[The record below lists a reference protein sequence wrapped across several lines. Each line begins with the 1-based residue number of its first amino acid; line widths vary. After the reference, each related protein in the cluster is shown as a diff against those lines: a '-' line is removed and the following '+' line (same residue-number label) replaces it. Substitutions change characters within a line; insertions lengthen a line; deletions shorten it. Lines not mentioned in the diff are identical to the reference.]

1 MRFGIYCEI
10 QTPPGKSHSDM
21 IWEIMR
27 QIEHADECGFDVYS
41 VIDHHFFQK
50 FSISA
55 NPLAMF
61 AAAAQ
66 RTKRIRFRT
75 ALHTLPLENPMRLAG
90 MIAEADILT
99 NGRLECGLGRG
110 HAWLFG
116 PSLLKERRDIG
127 AAFVRAIVC
136 SELGSLDAL
145 RVEDRDPFVPGPG
158 QVVIDVRAAGVND
171 ILELA
176 FTQERFSYD
185 GTFYKVKDVSVVP
198 RPLQNPHPKFYTG
211 GTSDITYQ
219 MAGEKG
225 WGIFVPPLLPW
236 KVLEAPLNIYKKAC
250 AEHKHRPDI
259 VYIRPVYIDDDQKTI
274 RREVEPALHNFL
286 AFNASPVESL
296 QGEEKKAELRAKGY
310 GFYASGALESLTK
323 LSYDEIV
330 DQEIGFIGPPD
341 KVIRQIQELQ
351 AKGGIGE
358 LAIVSNF
365 GGLDHWKSIKTQHM
379 FAKHVMPAF
388 QTARERAA
396 AD

>member
-10 QTPPGKSHSDM
+10 QTPPSKSHYEM

-41 VIDHHFFQK
+41 TIDHHFFQK

-66 RTKRIRFRT
+66 RTSRIRFRT

-90 MIAEADILT
+90 MIAETDILT

-116 PSLLKERRDIG
+116 PSALPLEESRPRYDE
-127 AAFVRAIVC
+127 AI
-136 SELGSLDAL
+136 E
-145 RVEDRDPFVPGPG
+145 
-158 QVVIDVRAAGVND
+158 

-176 FTQERFSYD
+176 FSREKFSYA
-185 GTFYKVKDVSVVP
+185 GKYYNVKDVSVVP
-198 RPLQNPHPKFYTG
+198 QPLQKPHPKFYTG

-236 KVLEAPLNIYKKAC
+236 KVLEGPLNIYKKAC
-250 AEHKHRPDI
+250 AKHGHQPDI
-259 VYIRPVYIDDDQKTI
+259 VYIRPVYIDEDERQI
-274 RREVEPALHNFL
+274 RKEVKPALLNFL
-286 AFNASPVESL
+286 AFNASPVESI
-296 QGEEKKAELRAKGY
+296 QSDEKKAELRAKGY

-323 LSYDEIV
+323 LTYDEIV
-330 DQEIGFIGPPD
+330 EQEIGFIGTPE
-341 KVIRQIQELQ
+341 KVVRQVRALEE
-351 AKGGIGE
+351 KGGIGE

-365 GGLDHWKSIKTQHM
+365 GGLEHWKSIKTQHM
-379 FAKHVMPAF
+379 FAKHVMPVFRGSGAD
-388 QTARERAA
+388 ARAA
-396 AD
+396 D

>member
-1 MRFGIYCEI
+1 MRFGIYCEM
-10 QTPPGKSHSDM
+10 QTPPGKSYYDQT
-21 IWEIMR
+21 WETMR
-27 QIEHADECGFDVYS
+27 QIEHADDCGFDVFS

-66 RTKRIRFRT
+66 RTSRIRFRT

-90 MIAEADILT
+90 MIAETDILT

-116 PSLLKERRDIG
+116 PSSLPLEESRPRYNE
-127 AAFVRAIVC
+127 AI
-136 SELGSLDAL
+136 
-145 RVEDRDPFVPGPG
+145 
-158 QVVIDVRAAGVND
+158 D

-176 FTQERFSYD
+176 FTKDTFSYH
-185 GTFYKVKDVSVVP
+185 GQYYKVDDVAVVP
-198 RPLQNPHPKFYTG
+198 KPIQKPYPKFYTG
-211 GTSDITYQ
+211 GTSDITYE
-219 MAGEKG
+219 MAGRKG

-250 AEHKHRPDI
+250 AQHGHEPDI
-259 VYIRPVYIDDDQKTI
+259 VYIRPVYLDEDEKLI
-274 RREVEPALHNFL
+274 RKEVEQYLYNFL
-286 AFNASPVESL
+286 SFNASPVESI
-296 QGEEKKAELRAKGY
+296 QSEAKKEELRAKGY
-310 GFYASGALESLTK
+310 GFYASGALESLTN
-323 LSYDEIV
+323 LRYEEIV
-330 DQEIGFIGPPD
+330 EQEIGFIGTPD
-341 KVIRQIQELQ
+341 KVIQQVKNLQ

-365 GGLDHWKSIKTQHM
+365 GGLEHWKTVKTQQM
-379 FAKHVMPAF
+379 FAKHVMPVFRKQPSDA
-388 QTARERAA
+388 AA